1 MRQYTPVYRGGLL
14 VLCTV
19 LLIKKKEG
27 GRKGIISNPKE
38 KTLECALVNVPA
50 GKQLFET
57 RN

>member
-14 VLCTV
+14 VLCIV
-19 LLIKKKEG
+19 NQKKKGGG

>member
-14 VLCTV
+14 VLCIV
-19 LLIKKKEG
+19 NQKKRGG